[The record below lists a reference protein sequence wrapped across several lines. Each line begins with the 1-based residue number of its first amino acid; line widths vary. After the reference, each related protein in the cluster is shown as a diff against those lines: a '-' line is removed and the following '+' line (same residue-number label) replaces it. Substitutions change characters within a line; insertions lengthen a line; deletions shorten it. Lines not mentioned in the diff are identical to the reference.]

1 MMNPTFTSAT
11 TQDLTAENR
20 FISSLIKLAS
30 VWNAKLTLHSRLS
43 THLISMHKDFDAL
56 RQIPILEVAHQLGVE
71 AIKTGAGTYAMRD
84 EGEITSLTLFEKTNT
99 WKRFSGKEKGGVSQG
114 STLDLVMHI
123 HECSLK
129 EAAEFLS
136 TCFL

>member
-1 MMNPTFTSAT
+1 MNSTFTSAK
-11 TQDLTAENR
+11 TQDLTAENH

-30 VWNAKLTLHSRLS
+30 VWNAKLTLYSHHSSNL
-43 THLISMHKDFDAL
+43 TSMHKHFDAL
-56 RQIPILEVAHQLGVE
+56 RQIPILEVAHQIGVE
-71 AIKTGAGTYAMRD
+71 VVKTGTGAFSMRVD
-84 EGEITSLTLFEKTNT
+84 GEITSLTLFEKTNT
-99 WKRFSGKEKGGVSQG
+99 WKRFSGKEQGGVSQG